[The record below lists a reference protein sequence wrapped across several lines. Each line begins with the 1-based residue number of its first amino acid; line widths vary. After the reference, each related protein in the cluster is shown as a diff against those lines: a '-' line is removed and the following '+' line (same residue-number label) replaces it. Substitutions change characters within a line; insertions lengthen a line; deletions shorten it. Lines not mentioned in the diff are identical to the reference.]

1 MKRKSE
7 VVLQVLLL
15 CAGLAFPT
23 VAQAQRASKNQS
35 HVFGAVSGF
44 TGGFTE
50 GGGISAGGGIGYERL
65 LFKGLAAGFDFEG
78 FGGTSHAGMVFTTN
92 GSYHF
97 GSATASK
104 KLAPFGTAGFSSIG
118 SCGDGCGAFMGMNFG
133 GGFNYWSNGK
143 KGFRVEFRDHV
154 FPSERYLQMMEVR
167 LGFSF

>member
-7 VVLQVLLL
+7 VVLQVFLL
-15 CAGLAFPT
+15 CAGLAFPS
-23 VAQAQRASKNQS
+23 VAQAQRESKNQGY
-35 HVFGAVSGF
+35 VFGSVSGF
-44 TGGFTE
+44 TE
-50 GGGISAGGGIGYERL
+50 GQGVSAGGGIGYERL

-78 FGGTSHAGMVFTTN
+78 FGGASYGGIGGMVFTTN

-97 GSATASK
+97 RNVTASK

-118 SCGDGCGAFMGMNFG
+118 ACGDGCGSLVGMNFG
-133 GGFNYWSNGK
+133 GGFNYWSNGD

-167 LGFSF
+167 VGFSF